1 MQRKSRK
8 CCHSLT
14 LTKQYNKTPSFDQ
27 FEGKKFEVN
36 VIFVVRII
44 PSNKASFFF
53 FLISQVNHYYNKL
66 NLVLPFT
73 VQNNP
78 SL

>member
-1 MQRKSRK
+1 MWNNFKGYIMQRKSRK

-36 VIFVVRII
+36 VIFDVRII
-44 PSNKASFFF
+44 PNNKAIF
-53 FLISQVNHYYNKL
+53 FLFNQSSK
-66 NLVLPFT
+66 
-73 VQNNP
+73 
-78 SL
+78 SLLQ